1 MGWSLSYLSLQ
12 FSPRL
17 GVYRWQLF
25 VPSENLYCKWSYQLF
40 IFLKSPIQ
48 PQSST
53 ETWHQLHEILPGKPL
68 QAHSSTMIALYH
80 PPWSP
85 QLTLLQCMLLDAVFL
100 NQNIVTLTPHRKK
113 KKPPAS
119 TSLLLSCMLS
129 FYLVLISGCIFTS
142 LSQNAKYFLGLH
154 SSFKTLAHLPT
165 CLANDICNF

>member
-53 ETWHQLHEILPGKPL
+53 ETWHQLREILPGKPL

-113 KKPPAS
+113 KNHLHQHHYFYRACSVFTWFWFQDVFSQVCHRMPNTFWACIHHSKPWH
-119 TSLLLSCMLS
+119 TFLL
-129 FYLVLISGCIFTS
+129 
-142 LSQNAKYFLGLH
+142 A
-154 SSFKTLAHLPT
+154 
-165 CLANDICNF
+165 

>member
-53 ETWHQLHEILPGKPL
+53 ETWHQLREILPGKPL

-100 NQNIVTLTPHRKK
+100 NQNIVTLTSHRKK
-113 KKPPAS
+113 NKNKK
-119 TSLLLSCMLS
+119 TTCINIITFIVHGQFLLGFDFRM
-129 FYLVLISGCIFTS
+129 
-142 LSQNAKYFLGLH
+142 YFLQVCHRMPNTFWACIHH
-154 SSFKTLAHLPT
+154 SKPWHTFLLP
-165 CLANDICNF
+165 